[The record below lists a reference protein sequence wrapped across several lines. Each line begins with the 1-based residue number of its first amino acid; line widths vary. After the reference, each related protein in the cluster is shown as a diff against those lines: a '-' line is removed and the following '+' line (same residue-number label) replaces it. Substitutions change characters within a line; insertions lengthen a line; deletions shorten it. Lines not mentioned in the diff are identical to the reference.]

1 MSCKGGGEESEDRAG
16 DMTKKKKKQ
25 GRNQVSEKEGIG
37 IRDVL
42 KNDEIYNF
50 S

>member
-16 DMTKKKKKQ
+16 DMTKKKKQ